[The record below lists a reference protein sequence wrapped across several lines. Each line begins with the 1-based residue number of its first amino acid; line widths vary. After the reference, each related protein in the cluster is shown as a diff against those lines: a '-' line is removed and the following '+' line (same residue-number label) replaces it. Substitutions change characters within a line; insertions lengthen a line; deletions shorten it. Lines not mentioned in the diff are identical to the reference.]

1 MYDAVQNNPD
11 AIGNGSSALYE
22 IPAEVP
28 KAKSDTFIEPPSA
41 VIAPSSVTHRSSP
54 QVQVRHRELDPATQ
68 DTGKDTQKLVEE
80 DC

>member
-1 MYDAVQNNPD
+1 MTKSKNN
-11 AIGNGSSALYE
+11 
-22 IPAEVP
+22 
-28 KAKSDTFIEPPSA
+28 TFTEPPSA

-54 QVQVRHRELDPATQ
+54 QVHVRHRELDPSV

>member
-1 MYDAVQNNPD
+1 MYDAVQNNPE
-11 AIGNGSSALYE
+11 AIANGSSALYE
-22 IPAEVP
+22 IPAEV
-28 KAKSDTFIEPPSA
+28 AKTKVDTFIEPPSA

>member
-1 MYDAVQNNPD
+1 M
-11 AIGNGSSALYE
+11 YE
-22 IPAEVP
+22 IPPEMD
-28 KAKSDTFIEPPSA
+28 KLRSDTFTEPPSA
-41 VIAPSSVTHRSSP
+41 VIAPSSITHRSSP

>member
-1 MYDAVQNNPD
+1 MYDAVQNSAD
-11 AIGNGSSALYE
+11 TVGNGSGALYE
-22 IPAEVP
+22 VP
-28 KAKSDTFIEPPSA
+28 VDVKAKGGDTFTEPPSA

-54 QVQVRHRELDPATQ
+54 QVQVRHRELDPAAA